1 MNFSVIFTAFV
12 LFTGMF
18 SNTISRKEYYAVFK
32 GNSITEMESLVSQ
45 LEKTYGQKAYL
56 GALKMKLSGL
66 QKGVN
71 TKLNT
76 FKEGRELLEAEIT
89 KQPKNIEWRFLRL
102 AVQENAPKIVRY
114 SDNLNEDKDFIA
126 LNFSS
131 APFDLQKI
139 IKDYTA
145 SSTVLKG
152 SDFK

>member
-66 QKGVN
+66 QKGSS
-71 TKLNT
+71 TKLKT
-76 FKEGRELLEAEIT
+76 FKEGRKLLETEIINDS
-89 KQPKNIEWRFLRL
+89 KNIEWRFLRL
-102 AVQENAPKIVRY
+102 AVQENAPKIVKY
-114 SDNLNEDKDFIA
+114 SKNLNEDKEFISTY
-126 LNFSS
+126 FSS
-131 APFDLQKI
+131 SSLELQKI
-139 IKDYTA
+139 IKDYSA
-145 SSTVLKG
+145 SSTVLKV